1 MILEEDPRWH
11 QATKTRPKLGHRRKK
26 WFGKISSNQNKSQR
40 VDAAAAV
47 KRVHCTLLDVKQ
59 KEKWHKKAVKKIH
72 FRRFSNKIQV
82 PNFFKL
88 KLISATF
95 YER

>member
-59 KEKWHKKAVKKIH
+59 KEKWHKKLLKKSISED
-72 FRRFSNKIQV
+72 FQTKSKFQ
-82 PNFFKL
+82 FFL
-88 KLISATF
+88 NLN
-95 YER
+95 